1 MTKLLTLKKMK
12 NRLIL
17 LIILLT
23 TLMLSGCGLSNK
35 HEHDFYYSSD
45 NDNHYLKC
53 DCGETTDPEKHDYK
67 WVDESN
73 REATRKECVT
83 CGVVLNQD
91 ALYTDPIV
99 LNLNSIYGNY
109 IDGALMPLIPYEIR
123 VDSGRLDY
131 NEEFDIHLN
140 LKVGRYYCG
149 YIAEGPL
156 YVKLEE
162 SPYYEVVGKSE
173 YITPDFSN
181 HEDRDTLS
189 LDFKFTVKATAPTEI
204 IEQFKFKIK
213 FTPHESFWEEAP
225 FLSLNEHYFYCN
237 TDEEYFF
244 TVSALNFM
252 IDSQG
257 IIMGAWNPQLFYD
270 SINREYLSG
279 AIKSYDDYVTR
290 IFTCITEDMPH
301 LQMRPADA
309 YNRNSC
315 GYLSKNI
322 IASFYLDESFDSMY
336 DKYSSERQMDKKE
349 AAKELMGILYSQG
362 HINSDQYEEEIKYI
376 DSQDVLG
383 TTSNF
388 TIDYEEII
396 DPDLFKERIIKY
408 VYDEYTDSNSDESYC
423 PTDPD
428 ANSANL
434 YLKEYIVPIQTDID
448 IAVYTTLNRN
458 IEGYVTIAEEGFERS
473 SDIDFIDD
481 VIRFSLSY
489 NGQNDRPKFALEV
502 CLSGNDIEFIIDVYG
517 YVADGY
523 IFLSK
528 TSNDDAYFNYTLYQ
542 QQLQSDTIKRTDSTS
557 LPSTEFNT
565 SMPAISISSIEEP
578 DLTIS
583 GEFYWQD
590 DNSTTPQVFPLQ
602 YCKVILCERDNTEAE
617 ECELMVTYTN
627 ENGEYSFNLKNDTS
641 YAENGGYDLTVK
653 VVPAGEYIT
662 VYRGDG
668 SAYYDNYYLPDNI
681 SAGVYDNISK
691 TYSMTDALG
700 FGKALQIAQAA
711 IIASKYYEAMKG
723 TNANIPS
730 VSIKYPHNE
739 ENDSCYYRKSE
750 QTIFIYQNEVNE
762 PPKPN
767 SYASWD
773 VIMHEYGHFVSHR
786 EEIDASPG
794 GAHTI
799 TMQMAEH
806 YKQHYNPS
814 FVCEIDCVYSN
825 PNSAYGEDDCKFV
838 GTALAWSEGFATCFS
853 IVAQEYAI
861 EKLFLSSN
869 INTINNTEYNAYNG
883 VNHDIDAYTG
893 TSDNSEA
900 TVQAILY
907 DIYNLDN
914 EVHDDIE
921 LWHQTIWNMIVDSK
935 AKYFYEFDDYFRTRC
950 TDAVDL
956 EKYNKLLSDHHLAP
970 SSVWVVGGLT
980 TYCPTFKWSW
990 TEDRLTIFFKDRTYR
1005 LNFYDSNRSLIA
1017 TTEEFTCTDNSY
1029 TISES
1034 LWQTILD
1041 NGSSFYVSVTIY
1053 ENNDPITDYEGEWK
1067 LFNSP
1072 IIEANVG
1079 TLSSKYLDIDGC
1091 YWYKFTAPQTGDYTF
1106 KTTGDVDTFG
1116 EIFNQVVVGQSTSGI
1131 VSSYDSGGEN
1141 NNFSFTKYMVS
1152 GESFYLR
1159 VRGKNWSSVGSFSL
1173 SVSYSPH
1180 VHNYTHRCRPDGNEL
1195 HKAFCVC
1202 GAYIFENHT
1211 FRVTISK
1218 TYCTKCGYISV
1229 SDGPGFIVSIT
1240 PGVTPSS
1247 EENDEESE

>member
-17 LIILLT
+17 FVILLA

-35 HEHDFYYSSD
+35 HEHDLHYNYDSE
-45 NDNHYLKC
+45 NHYLKC

-67 WVDESN
+67 WVDENN
-73 REATRKECVT
+73 RETTRKECVT
-83 CGVVLNQD
+83 CGAVLNQD

-162 SPYYEVVGKSE
+162 SPYYEVIGESE

-189 LDFKFTVKATAPTEI
+189 LDFKFTVKATAPTKI

-225 FLSLNEHYFYCN
+225 FLSLGEDSFYCN
-237 TDEEYFF
+237 TEEEYFF
-244 TVSALNFM
+244 TISALNFM
-252 IDSQG
+252 SDSQG
-257 IIMGAWNPQLFYD
+257 IIMGAGSPRLYYD

-290 IFTCITEDMPH
+290 VFECITKDIPH

-309 YNRNSC
+309 YNKNRCS
-315 GYLSKNI
+315 YLSKNI
-322 IASFYLDESFDSMY
+322 IAAFYLEESFDSIY
-336 DKYSSERQMDKKE
+336 EKYSSEIQTDKKE
-349 AAKELMGILYSQG
+349 AAKELIEILYSQG
-362 HINSDQYEEEIKYI
+362 LINSDQYEEEVEYI
-376 DSQDVLG
+376 DSNVLG
-383 TTSNF
+383 TTSNYS
-388 TIDYEEII
+388 IDYDEII

-408 VYDEYTDSNSDESYC
+408 VYDEYTDNNSDESNC
-423 PTDPD
+423 PTGPD
-428 ANSANL
+428 TNSANL
-434 YLKEYIVPIQTDID
+434 YLKEYVVPVESDID

-458 IEGYVTIAEEGFERS
+458 IEGYATIAEEGFERS
-473 SDIDFIDD
+473 SNINFIDD
-481 VIRFSLSY
+481 VIQFSLSY
-489 NGQNDRPKFALEV
+489 NGQNNRPKFVLEV
-502 CLSGNDIEFIIDVYG
+502 CLSGDDIEFIIDVYG

-528 TSNDDAYFNYTLYQ
+528 TSNDDAYLSYTIYQ
-542 QQLQSDTIKRTDSTS
+542 QQLQSDNIQRTDLDS
-557 LPSTEFNT
+557 LTSTELNA
-565 SMPAISISSIEEP
+565 SMPTNSILSIEEP

-583 GEFYWQD
+583 GKFYWQD

-602 YCKVILCERDNTEAE
+602 YCKIVLCERGSTEAE
-617 ECELMVTYTN
+617 ERELMVTYTN
-627 ENGEYSFNLKNDTS
+627 KNGEYSFNLKNDTS

-691 TYSMTDALG
+691 TYPMTDALG

-711 IIASKYYEAMKG
+711 IIASKYYETMKG
-723 TNANIPS
+723 TNENVPS

-739 ENDSCYYRKSE
+739 ERDTCFYRESE
-750 QTIFIYQNEVNE
+750 QTIFILQNEVNE

-773 VIMHEYGHFVSHR
+773 VIMHEYGHFVSYR
-786 EEIDASPG
+786 EEIYDSPG
-794 GAHTI
+794 GAHSM

-806 YKQHYNPS
+806 YKQHYNSS
-814 FVCEIDCVYSN
+814 FECKINCVYSN
-825 PNSAYGEDDCKFV
+825 PHSTYSEDDCKYE

-869 INTINNTEYNAYNG
+869 INTINNTEYNSYNG

-921 LWHQTIWNMIVDSK
+921 LWHQTMWNIITGSE
-935 AKYFYEFDDYFRTRC
+935 AKTFDEFDNFFRLNC
-950 TDAVDL
+950 TDAADL
-956 EKYNKLLSDHHLAP
+956 EKYNKLLSGHHLAP
-970 SSVWVVGGLT
+970 SNVWVTDGLT
-980 TYCPTFKWSW
+980 TYCPTFGWSW
-990 TEDRLTIFFKDRTYR
+990 KDGSTIFFKDRTYR

-1017 TTEEFTCTDNSY
+1017 TTEEFTCTNNSY
-1029 TISES
+1029 KISES

-1067 LFNSP
+1067 EFSLP
-1072 IIEANVG
+1072 IIEASVDTNMSNY
-1079 TLSSKYLDIDGC
+1079 LSTNDC
-1091 YWYKFTAPQTGDYTF
+1091 YWYKFIAPETGEYEF
-1106 KTTGDVDTFG
+1106 KTMGSTDTVG
-1116 EIFNQVVVGQSTSGI
+1116 EILDKPVVGQSVSGI
-1131 VSSYDSGGEN
+1131 RDYCDNNGEDI
-1141 NNFSFTKYMVS
+1141 NFALTKRMNA
-1152 GESFYLR
+1152 GEIVYIR
-1159 VRGKNWSSVGSFSL
+1159 VRGSNWSATGYYNFIISL
-1173 SVSYSPH
+1173 IPH
-1180 VHNYTHRCRPDGNEL
+1180 THNYTYNYERYNSIMHTAYCE
-1195 HKAFCVC
+1195 C
-1202 GAYIFENHT
+1202 GSSITETHSWNVGLLQSTCKH
-1211 FRVTISK
+1211 
-1218 TYCTKCGYISV
+1218 CGYVTSKPIERDDV
-1229 SDGPGFIVSIT
+1229 PIFDDVYAIVEDT
-1240 PGVTPSS
+1240 DKHYFV
-1247 EENDEESE
+1247 